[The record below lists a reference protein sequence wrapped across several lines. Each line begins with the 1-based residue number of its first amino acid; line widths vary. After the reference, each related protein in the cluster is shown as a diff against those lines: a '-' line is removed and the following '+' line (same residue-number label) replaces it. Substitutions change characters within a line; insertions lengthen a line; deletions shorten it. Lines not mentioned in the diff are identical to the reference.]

1 MQQDWTIASV
11 TLRIAVSG
19 MWKDGSV
26 RSSRPSQIGV
36 REVADLA
43 RVSPTTVSNVLSG
56 NRPVS
61 AATKER
67 VRWAIDEL
75 DYRPNHS
82 ARNLRLQRSGIIAL
96 ALPEVRVPYFAE
108 LVHDLARAAGDRGY
122 RVLVE
127 QTEGRTESEHAVMH
141 GLDRGMVDGIIFSP
155 LGITRETFEQRR
167 GSTPIVLLGERI
179 LGADVDYVGTDNVA
193 AAADATAHLASRGRR
208 RIAAIGDQGGTGGT
222 GPQRTRGY
230 RRALRQAGIRYDARL
245 VVRTA
250 AYHHSDGAQA
260 MAELLDRD
268 VEFDAVY
275 CYTDLLAIGAMHT
288 LRSRGLRIPDDVA
301 VIGADDIDEGR
312 YAAPPL
318 TTLTPDKAAI
328 TSTALDLL
336 IRRIAD
342 RQAPVRQVLVPHTI
356 EVREST

>member
-1 MQQDWTIASV
+1 M
-11 TLRIAVSG
+11 
-19 MWKDGSV
+19 
-26 RSSRPSQIGV
+26 
-36 REVADLA
+36 REVANLA

-61 AATKER
+61 ASTKER
-67 VRWAIDEL
+67 VQWAIEQL

-108 LVHDLARAAGDRGY
+108 LVHDLARAAHERDY

-127 QTEGRTESEHAVMH
+127 QTEGRAESEHAVMH

-155 LGITRETFEQRR
+155 LGITRETFERR
-167 GSTPIVLLGERI
+167 RSSTPIVLLGERI

-193 AAADATAHLASRGRR
+193 AAADATAHLVARGRR
-208 RIAAIGDQGGTGGT
+208 RIAAIGDQRGTASTGGT

-230 RRALRQAGIRYDARL
+230 RRALRHAGLSYDARL
-245 VVRTA
+245 VVRTST
-250 AYHHSDGAQA
+250 YHHSDGAEA
-260 MAELLDRD
+260 MAELLDRGVD
-268 VEFDAVY
+268 FDAVY

-301 VIGADDIDEGR
+301 VIGADNIDEGR

-318 TTLTPDKAAI
+318 TTVTPDKAAI
-328 TSTALDLL
+328 MASALDLL
-336 IRRIAD
+336 IRRITD
-342 RQAPVRQVLVPHTI
+342 REAPVRQVLIPHTI